1 MKVSRRWR
9 GRGDGVEADAIDAR
23 SIVVKVS
30 GASMASVCT
39 HHRHGDEVNRDA
51 EKRTGRGPLRRR
63 VRQLE
68 GLLALQ
74 VLEPLDLQDLAGEDV
89 DLSAQRVSGSGERD
103 NGGGMASRYG
113 AALLAMK
120 FMYPW

>member
-1 MKVSRRWR
+1 MDCRRPQTRRPEDTTTLAWLR
-9 GRGDGVEADAIDAR
+9 EASAGV
-23 SIVVKVS
+23 
-30 GASMASVCT
+30 GA
-39 HHRHGDEVNRDA
+39 
-51 EKRTGRGPLRRR
+51 R

-103 NGGGMASRYG
+103 NGGEMASRYG